1 VSIVELPRIPL
12 GYWPTPLHE
21 LPRLASVL
29 GGPRLLVKR
38 DDLSGLALGGNKCR
52 KLEYILGD
60 ARQKGID
67 TLVTSGSAQSN
78 FALQLAAA
86 ARRLGMEPYLILVRG
101 VHNETQGNLLLHR
114 ILRTNVTILDAAD
127 PAEMFTTMPARMEEL
142 ADELRG
148 RGRNPLVITAGGA
161 TPSGT
166 AGWVSAAEEINRQLN
181 ERRID
186 VRCVVLANG
195 SGSTQAGLALGF
207 KHLGLPVSVAGI
219 SVLHRKNQ
227 AVATVVTQANETA
240 ELLGLNVTLTP
251 PEVTLFDDYIG
262 RGYGIP
268 TDECIAAI
276 KLVAQTEGIF
286 LDPIYTGKA
295 MAGLID
301 LIDRGYFTR
310 KDAVLFIHS
319 GGVAADF
326 AYNEELGEPSG

>member
-1 VSIVELPRIPL
+1 
-12 GYWPTPLHE
+12 
-21 LPRLASVL
+21 
-29 GGPRLLVKR
+29 
-38 DDLSGLALGGNKCR
+38 
-52 KLEYILGD
+52 
-60 ARQKGID
+60 
-67 TLVTSGSAQSN
+67 
-78 FALQLAAA
+78 
-86 ARRLGMEPYLILVRG
+86 
-101 VHNETQGNLLLHR
+101 
-114 ILRTNVTILDAAD
+114 
-127 PAEMFTTMPARMEEL
+127 
-142 ADELRG
+142 
-148 RGRNPLVITAGGA
+148 
-161 TPSGT
+161 
-166 AGWVSAAEEINRQLN
+166 
-181 ERRID
+181 

-295 MAGLID
+295 MAGLFD
-301 LIDRGYFTR
+301 LISRGYFTR

-326 AYNEELGEPSG
+326 AYNEELGDPVS